1 MEREVL
7 FTGIG
12 GQGIQLAAQVLA
24 RAAVASGLEAMLFGS
39 YGGTMRGGPTD
50 STLVVADAPVSAP
63 PIVSRAW
70 SAIAMHPAGW
80 APVAAKLAPD
90 AVVVRNASLFEED
103 AASADGWRVFALPAT
118 QLAAAQGSALAAAM
132 VLVGAYAGITGIVDC
147 DALVAGL
154 EASLPARRSQHR
166 EANERALRAGFEAVP
181 HGAAPAW
188 PKGERAA

>member
-24 RAAVASGLEAMLFGS
+24 RAALAEGREVMLFGS

-70 SAIAMHPAGW
+70 SAIAMHPSYF
-80 APVAAKLAPD
+80 PSVAEKLAPE
-90 AVVVRNASLFEED
+90 AVVVANLSLFKD
-103 AASADGWRVFALPAT
+103 PIAGDRWRVYGVPAT
-118 QLAAAQGSALAAAM
+118 QLASECGSALAGAIA
-132 VLVGAYAGITGIVDC
+132 LVGAYASLTGLVSL

-154 EASLPARRSQHR
+154 AASLPERRRQHR
-166 EANERALRAGFEAVP
+166 ELNERALRAGFAALP
-181 HGAAPAW
+181 AGAEPAW
-188 PKGERAA
+188 PRKERAA